1 MQIAYFKTAW
11 NDIKSSPG
19 WLGKVL
25 LLGLVM
31 LIPIFGPIVAYGYL
45 YGWARDIAWGI
56 HTPLPPRI
64 FGNEDGRLYSRGFFA
79 LVIGLICSLI
89 PSVISVIGSIISG
102 IGMYGANMTGYSL
115 MSSGI
120 AAGLVGMLFILCSL
134 ALSFVL
140 VFFQW
145 VGSMRMSIY
154 GNLSAGLQVG
164 KIWAMI
170 RHDFSGLL
178 RIFGMALLLSLVV
191 YLIAMVLVFVV
202 ILLCVFAGI
211 GIASDLSVNAT
222 LLDSA
227 TVGMIAVVAVV
238 AVVLMLIA
246 MYVAYVFV
254 AFINMMV
261 TRALGYW
268 TQQFNVAAWRGQ
280 DDPMP
285 FEMTQQYR

>member
-120 AAGLVGMLFILCSL
+120 AAGFVGMLFILCSL